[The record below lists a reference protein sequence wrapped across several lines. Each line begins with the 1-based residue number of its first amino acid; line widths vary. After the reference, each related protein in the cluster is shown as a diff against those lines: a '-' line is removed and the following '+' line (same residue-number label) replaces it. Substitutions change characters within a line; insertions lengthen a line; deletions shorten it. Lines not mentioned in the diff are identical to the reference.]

1 MNRTEFLRSSRC
13 RRIMGKTTIDVI
25 TGRQIKLASFQTS
38 TVQEV
43 EQEIPY
49 LHDLLREGPRTHLA
63 EETYFAW

>member
-25 TGRQIKLASFQTS
+25 TGRQIKLASFQTL

-49 LHDLLREGPRTHLA
+49 LHDLLGEGPRTHLA